1 MVRSEVRVHS
11 GKKRLAHYLGR
22 MGRVEAILHIKVDPE
37 FHEGIHSYT
46 CTTSNCYW
54 LIGYICGYIYT
65 SGVSLNWL
73 YCGAWWA
80 SCLEQTRKRA
90 FMCLF
95 ICFMSYFNAID
106 QWAVTIYSEEYI
118 SQHLWNKSIG
128 VNTFDPS

>member
-1 MVRSEVRVHS
+1 
-11 GKKRLAHYLGR
+11 

-54 LIGYICGYIYT
+54 LIGYMCGYIYT

-73 YCGAWWA
+73 YA
-80 SCLEQTRKRA
+80 SI
-90 FMCLF
+90 MCLF

-128 VNTFDPS
+128 VSTLDPS